1 MKNLK
6 KDVQALSKSLEEV
19 SKRTERLIIKL
30 EKLEKSPAR
39 PKARR
44 TSAKGTASDAILAI
58 IKRSRKGVDS
68 VTLQK
73 KTGFDNQKIRNNIY
87 QLSNRGV
94 IKRVSRGVYISAE

>member
-39 PKARR
+39 LKARR